1 MFWIDSYTWSFL
13 FSFELMFDSWTLV
26 VKFLLNSNSK
36 FEFNLPHVLEWNYPY
51 SLLLFKPCFLSVV
64 NFVILW
70 SLLCL
75 LLLYKWLPSKVTLLS
90 LIINVYFIG
99 FQLFSEGKLY
109 LSTSLNLTIAFHI
122 EIISLVDGTYELI
135 QEPDKDTFE
144 VQVNIM
150 EDNEDLNVNPKP
162 KSELREIQPTSQN

>member
-109 LSTSLNLTIAFHI
+109 SSTSLISNYCIAYRNN
-122 EIISLVDGTYELI
+122 IISRR
-135 QEPDKDTFE
+135 
-144 VQVNIM
+144 NIRAHPGARRGFLWSS
-150 EDNEDLNVNPKP
+150 N
-162 KSELREIQPTSQN
+162 